1 MHYVLPAV
9 LLGVAWS
16 AAVVQAQ
23 APSAQSDPAELELLV
38 SDAPSKPGNGQ
49 RVLVKDDAGEVVV
62 ANVLAE
68 NGNRLIVVMPSGRLK
83 SLPAIETTP
92 TPRPFTAATKEEL
105 QRAYTSQQFKG
116 FRSRATR
123 RFVYVYNTSE
133 PFQKAT
139 STLLETMYPKLVAYC
154 QREKLDVHEPELPM
168 VVIMF
173 RTQDEYEKFS
183 RAPDGMAA
191 FYSPVT
197 NYVVMYE
204 QSKLTALAP
213 DLAVKQS
220 IAVIAHEGVHQILFN
235 IGVQQRLSRWP
246 MWISEGL
253 PEFFA
258 PTQTDKGVR
267 WKGVGLVN
275 DLRQHTL
282 LEYFK
287 QRGAAQPGEL
297 IREVVSAK
305 QLTAEG
311 YAVAWGLV
319 HYLEKMQQDNF
330 FAYLREVSQ
339 LGPLEEPP
347 ADNLPL
353 FTKHFGSDL
362 ARLEEGLLKHLQK
375 MPYVDPIENQTH
387 FVGMLITSGRKSAMV
402 TTSPAALSRWRDE
415 LAAELP
421 GNERNSAKLNVQ
433 SFPNRKAAAAFANG
447 WLLGR

>member
-1 MHYVLPAV
+1 MAAV
-9 LLGVAWS
+9 LLMLLAAAPRAWAQPAS
-16 AAVVQAQ
+16 PQAD
-23 APSAQSDPAELELLV
+23 PSEQDLLIT
-38 SDAPSKPGNGQ
+38 DAPTKPGDGR
-49 RVLVKDDAGEVVV
+49 RVLVHDDANEVVV
-62 ANVLAE
+62 AKVLVE
-68 NGNRLIVVMPSGRLK
+68 NGDRLVVILPNGRLK
-83 SLPAIETTP
+83 SVTAIEATP
-92 TPRPFTAATKEEL
+92 TPRPFMPAKKEAVQE
-105 QRAYTSQQFKG
+105 AYTERFKG
-116 FRSRATR
+116 FKTRTTR
-123 RFVYVYNTSE
+123 RFVYIYNTSE

-139 STLLETMYPKLVAYC
+139 STILETMYPKLAAYC
-154 QREKLDVHEPELPM
+154 QREKLDVEEPELPM

-173 RTQDEYEKFS
+173 RTQEEYEKFS
-183 RAPDGMAA
+183 RVPEGMAA
-191 FYSPVT
+191 YYSPVT

-204 QSKLTALAP
+204 QSKLTTLAP

-282 LEYFK
+282 LEYLK
-287 QRGAAQPGEL
+287 QRGTAPPGEL

-319 HYLEKMQQDNF
+319 HYLEKMQNDNF
-330 FAYLREVSQ
+330 FAYLRDVSK

-353 FTKHFGSDL
+353 FTQHFGSDL
-362 ARLEEGLLKHLQK
+362 AKLEEGLLKHLQK

-387 FVGMLITSGRKSAMV
+387 FVGMLITSIRKSAMV
-402 TTSPAALSRWRDE
+402 TTSPAALTRWRDE

-421 GNERNSAKLNVQ
+421 VNERAGAKLNVQ
-433 SFPNRKAAAAFANG
+433 SFPNRKAAAAFANN
-447 WLLGR
+447 WLLAR